1 MRFAAPQIRSTYGGV
16 FGDESLIVNRK
27 VLRSSYLLPRRFH
40 QVYVCTRKM
49 ATKFKIELKNLKTR
63 AFDKMAASDEY
74 LDVKLGADGE
84 TMNVHR
90 AVLAAVSP
98 YFDDLFCSYKGEENP
113 ICT

>member
-1 MRFAAPQIRSTYGGV
+1 
-16 FGDESLIVNRK
+16 
-27 VLRSSYLLPRRFH
+27 
-40 QVYVCTRKM
+40 M